1 MGGSKEIFRRKILF
15 LKELLPHRIWH
26 SGHYCM
32 ILTKNMSSLSTEMNF
47 WTKFGNTGHSDVGGE
62 DKQIQKNHNRKRH
75 VK

>member
-26 SGHYCM
+26 SGCYCM

-47 WTKFGNTGHSDVGGE
+47 WTKFGNTGHSDVGGGGQNSE
-62 DKQIQKNHNRKRH
+62 KS
-75 VK
+75 